1 MTASPASADTLPGGI
16 DWDHTWSTT
25 GAKVYVEEHGDYVSV
40 CDTVANG
47 DSASATVWKVAG
59 GLLYK
64 QYTITVT
71 SGAGSCVTR
80 SASDGGVYN
89 LTEGSSFQVSFDGGP
104 YTPEYASWVNDH

>member
-1 MTASPASADTLPGGI
+1 
-16 DWDHTWSTT
+16 
-25 GAKVYVEEHGDYVSV
+25 
-40 CDTVANG
+40 
-47 DSASATVWKVAG
+47 
-59 GLLYK
+59 LLYK

-89 LTEGSSFQVSFDGGP
+89 LAEGSSFQVSFDGGP